1 MRRILVLKKV
11 DNFCTKECKNVNNNL
26 PEPMPKYN
34 PEIIKNRIFIIQ
46 LYSKL

>member
-1 MRRILVLKKV
+1 MRRILILKKV
-11 DNFCTKECKNVNNNL
+11 DNFRTNECKKVDNNL

-34 PEIIKNRIFIIQ
+34 PEINKNRIVKIQ